1 MYRTASLRFSV
12 TELKL
17 ADSRLPSGHV
27 ARSSLSL
34 GHDNSMSSVLCCPT
48 LGVPMSNGRTIWSAR
63 TTSCINLRIIQPLS
77 SVDSDTQEFSF

>member
-12 TELKL
+12 TELML
-17 ADSRLPSGHV
+17 ADTRLPSGHL

-48 LGVPMSNGRTIWSAR
+48 LGMP
-63 TTSCINLRIIQPLS
+63 TSCINLRIIQPLS
-77 SVDSDTQEFSF
+77 SVDSDTQEFSI